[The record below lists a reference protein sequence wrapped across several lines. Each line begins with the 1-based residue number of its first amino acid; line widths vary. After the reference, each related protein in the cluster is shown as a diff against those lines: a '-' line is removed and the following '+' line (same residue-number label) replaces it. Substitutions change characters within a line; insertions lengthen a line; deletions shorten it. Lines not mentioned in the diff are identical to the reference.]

1 VSAAHEHGSA
11 GAGSV
16 GAGTEPDEYGV
27 IGHPVAHSWSP
38 FIHELFARET
48 RQALVYRRHDVPAER
63 FREYVLDFAAR
74 GGRGLNVTI
83 PHKAAAA
90 ALSGELTAR
99 AKRAGAVNTLSFD
112 RGRIRGDN
120 TDGAGLVADLRTHLA
135 LRLTGARVLLAG
147 AGGAARGVL
156 GPILELGPSEVIV
169 ANRTAERA
177 RALATEFASLGS
189 VRGCAFSEL
198 PSSAF
203 DLVLNATAASLSGE
217 VPAIPHAAVGAS
229 TVCYD
234 MAYAR
239 EDTPFVSWARARGC
253 HRAVQGW
260 GMLVEQAAESFAIWR
275 GVRPSTAPVLE
286 LLEHSSA

>member
-1 VSAAHEHGSA
+1 MSMAAPEHHRPERE
-11 GAGSV
+11 GAP
-16 GAGTEPDEYGV
+16 PDEYGV
-27 IGHPVAHSWSP
+27 IGHPVDHSWSP

-48 RQALVYRRHDVPAER
+48 GQALVYRRHDVAAEQ

-90 ALSGELTAR
+90 ALSDELTAR
-99 AKRAGAVNTLSFD
+99 AARAGAVNTLTFE

-135 LRLTGARVLLAG
+135 LRLAGARILLAG

-156 GPILELGPSEVIV
+156 GPILELQPAEVVI

-177 RALATEFASLGS
+177 RALARAFASLGP
-189 VRGCAFSEL
+189 VRGSAYAEL
-198 PSSAF
+198 PPIAF
-203 DLVLNATAASLSGE
+203 DLLLNATAASLSGE
-217 VPAIPHAAVGAS
+217 VPPLPDAAVAPA

-239 EDTPFVSWARARGC
+239 SDTPFVAWARARGC
-253 HRAVQGW
+253 RQAVQGW
-260 GMLVEQAAESFAIWR
+260 GMLVEQAAESFQIWR

-286 LLEHSSA
+286 LLTRAPV